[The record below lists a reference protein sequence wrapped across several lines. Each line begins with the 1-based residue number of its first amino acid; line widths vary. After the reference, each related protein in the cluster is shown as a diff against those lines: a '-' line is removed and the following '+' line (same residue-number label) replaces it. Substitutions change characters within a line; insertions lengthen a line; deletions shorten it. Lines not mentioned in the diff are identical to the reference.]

1 MLRKAAWAATG
12 IIPTLIAANLMPR
25 FVLYGFSATVF
36 LATAVLFFFRQRGK
50 FIRTFFLLGA
60 ASLGLCSFLINY
72 QVMNPSLHL
81 YDQQTIQAE
90 VIFVEGES
98 NYWIAQ
104 IEDATSG
111 GESVKIRGTITVSVY
126 DQIIE
131 KYDRGTIEFTVV
143 ADPDTGQYI
152 PTNVKVLGVSHP
164 LTKSLAH
171 RLDDFRQQVVTLLQV
186 HIGGEEG
193 TLAAAFLTGDKTDL
207 SRQTTA
213 NFNRTGLT
221 HVMAVSGLHLSIFIG
236 MISYLLS
243 RIDANRKIISAV
255 SLLFVGLVVVLGG
268 FSTSVLRAGI
278 MSAVMFIGHL
288 INRRSD
294 PINSLGL
301 ALTII
306 ALIFPGDVVTPSYL
320 LSGAATAGI
329 LILAPIL
336 DDKLFGRFVVTRTQ
350 RQQLSLIS
358 VSLSSS
364 IFTVPILIIFF
375 NELSILSVP
384 AMSLV
389 NYPVNIVL
397 IASVLLCCLSWIP
410 ILGDFIAFIIRLVA
424 QLIFDIV
431 DLLAQFEQATISFH
445 SLPMIVFAVL
455 CLLLIMS
462 VWLLRKKIKVY
473 RLVSV
478 CLVLSMV
485 LSLGVAGRYHH
496 AFSKLTVLS
505 QASGGCSIYID
516 DGKSVVVDCG
526 NASLAND
533 AQEILKQHG
542 FDCIDLLLVT
552 GLNAR
557 LSRGVPTLLTYIPA
571 KQIVIS
577 GNERHNEY
585 FSRVIDAANAVGAD
599 IMLFS
604 RDTVISLENH
614 TFKLYDLGEHDSNF
628 SIIADQSI
636 GFFPA
641 LDNKIIAKS
650 VFLPDG
656 TLHVDTLITGTCAE
670 KGSIKSTF
678 LYATKPKTVVALV
691 SARREDRLTL
701 SETNAIISTGAA
713 LHVLAENKTYT
724 MDYHQMG

>member
-1 MLRKAAWAATG
+1 MLRKAAWAAAG
-12 IIPTLIAANLMPR
+12 IIPTLIAANHMPR
-25 FVLYGFSATVF
+25 FVLYGFSAAIF
-36 LATAVLFFFRQRGK
+36 LATVILFFFRRKGRLT
-50 FIRTFFLLGA
+50 RTFFLFGA
-60 ASLGLCSFLINY
+60 ASLGLCSFLIHY
-72 QVMNPSLHL
+72 QTINPSLHL
-81 YDQQTIQAE
+81 YDQQTIQAD

-98 NYWIAQ
+98 NYWMVQ

-111 GESVKIRGTITVSVY
+111 GETLKIRDTITVSVY
-126 DQIIE
+126 DHIIE

-152 PTNVKVLGVSHP
+152 PSDVKVLCVSHP
-164 LTKSLAH
+164 LTKSLVQ
-171 RLDDFRQQVVTLLQV
+171 RLDEFRQQVVTLLQI

-207 SRQTTA
+207 SRQTTV

-221 HVMAVSGLHLSIFIG
+221 HVMAVSGLHLSILIG

-243 RIDANRKIISAV
+243 RIDANRKIISAI

-301 ALTII
+301 ALVII

-336 DDKLFGRFVVTRTQ
+336 DDKLFGRFAVTHAQ

-364 IFTVPILIIFF
+364 IFTAPILIIFF
-375 NELSILSVP
+375 RELSVLSVP

-389 NYPVNIVL
+389 NYPVTAVL
-397 IASVLLCCLSWIP
+397 IGSVLLCCLSWIP
-410 ILGDFIAFIIRLVA
+410 FLGDFIAFIIRLVA
-424 QLIFDIV
+424 RLILDTV
-431 DLLAQFEQATISFH
+431 ELLAQFEQATISFH
-445 SLPMIVFAVL
+445 SIPMIVFAVL
-455 CLLLIMS
+455 CLLLS
-462 VWLLRKKIKVY
+462 LNVWLLHKKIKVR

-478 CLVLSMV
+478 CLLLFMV
-485 LSLGVAGRYHH
+485 LSLGGAEIYHYT
-496 AFSKLTVLS
+496 FSKLIVLS
-505 QASGGCSIYID
+505 QGTGSCSVYID
-516 DGKSVVVDCG
+516 DGKSIVVDCA
-526 NASLAND
+526 NAALAND

-542 FDCIDLLLVT
+542 FDHIDLLLVT
-552 GLNAR
+552 GLDAR
-557 LSRGVPTLLTYIPA
+557 LISGVPTLLTYIPA
-571 KQIVIS
+571 KQVVIS
-577 GNERHNEY
+577 GNERYNEY
-585 FSRVIDAANAVGAD
+585 LSRVTDAANAVGAD
-599 IMLFS
+599 VMLFS
-604 RDTVISLENH
+604 KDAVISLERH
-614 TFKLYDLGEHDSNF
+614 TIELYDLGDHDNNF
-628 SIIADQSI
+628 SIIVDHSI
-636 GFFPA
+636 GFFPS
-641 LDNKIIAKS
+641 LDDKIIAKS
-650 VFLPDG
+650 VFLPHG
-656 TLHVDTLITGTCAE
+656 KLHIDTLITGTCAE

-678 LYATKPKTVVALV
+678 LYATKPQTVIVLV
-691 SARREDRLTL
+691 SDRREKALTL

-713 LHVLAENKTYT
+713 LHILGDNETHMIN
-724 MDYHQMG
+724 YHQIG